1 MGRRGVEMGK
11 VSASFHSFLGCIS
24 GRGKGGGGEGRKRD
38 KVIRA
43 EERVKG
49 CFGLKQGDC
58 TIACPPI
65 LPW

>member
-1 MGRRGVEMGK
+1 MLPFILFSAAFQEEGRV
-11 VSASFHSFLGCIS
+11 
-24 GRGKGGGGEGRKRD
+24 GGGEGRKRD